1 MDSPR
6 DRIRRRTGETAVFAS
21 PARRRRFLRQL
32 LVLVVASGIAAVL
45 VRDHVRVLEDPRALR
60 ALIGGYGPL
69 APVVLIVVQAIQ
81 VVAAP
86 VPGQA
91 LGVVAGYLFGAWWG
105 TLYNLIGITL
115 GSTAAFWLSRRY
127 GRAYVERTFHR
138 DALNQFDAF
147 GEEYGEVALFTC
159 FLIPGLPDDV
169 LCFAGG
175 LTEIPIRRLVVL
187 AIVGRAPAFL
197 IINVVGDLLGTGR
210 LPLAGV
216 LAGLFAIVSVA
227 AYRYRDAVMKRL
239 RSRSV
244 VEE

>member
-6 DRIRRRTGETAVFAS
+6 DWIRRRIGETSVFAS

-32 LVLVVASGIAAVL
+32 LVLAVAGGVAAVL
-45 VRDHVRVLEDPRALR
+45 LRDHVRVFTDPRALR
-60 ALIGGYGPL
+60 TLIGGYGPL
-69 APVVLIVVQAIQ
+69 APAVLVVVQALQ
-81 VVAAP
+81 VVVAP

-127 GRAYVERTFHR
+127 GREYVERTFHR
-138 DALNQFDAF
+138 DALARFDAF
-147 GEEYGEVALFTC
+147 GEAYGEVALFTC

-175 LTEIPIRRLVVL
+175 LTEIPLRRLVLL
-187 AIVGRAPAFL
+187 AVVGRAPAFFVV
-197 IINVVGDLLGTGR
+197 NVVGDLLGTGR
-210 LPLAGV
+210 LSLAGV
-216 LAGLFAIVSVA
+216 IAGLFAVVSLV
-227 AYRYRDAVMKRL
+227 AYRYRDAVMARL
-239 RSRSV
+239 RSGSV
-244 VEE
+244 PKK